1 MDERLK
7 QLLHLAVGVASTSQ
21 KAKLLL
27 SKMEI
32 EGKLTEEEGK
42 RIINEVIDTAKSTGN
57 NVKDELSNYLQDLLN
72 ELQTPTKK
80 EFLALQEKVAQLE
93 QELVQLKQNKA

>member
-1 MDERLK
+1 MDARLK
-7 QLLHLAVGVASTSQ
+7 QLLYLAVGVASTSS

-27 SKMEI
+27 NKMEI

-42 RIINEVIDTAKSTGN
+42 RIIDEVINSAKSTGS
-57 NVKDELSNYLQDLLN
+57 NVKDELSNYLQDLLS

-80 EFLALQEKVAQLE
+80 EFCELQEKVAKLE